1 MDNGQIQVTHE
12 GVPQGGVI
20 SPLLANI
27 ALHGLESL
35 VKTTIK
41 GAHLVRF
48 ADDFVVFHHDREAI
62 FKAQTLIRLWLSSRG
77 LEIRADKT
85 RIVHTLNGG
94 DEYPTGFDFLGC
106 HVRQYRTRRRSINKS
121 QRPYKT
127 LIKPSKASLKR
138 LVTKLGEIIKRHRG
152 CSQEALITALNPIIV
167 GWANYHRSNVASR
180 VFAYLD
186 SVLYWQLRRWARR
199 RHPNQNRKWVRAR
212 YWHTVGRRHWV
223 FGVKQAGEVT
233 LKLAK
238 FSDMSIRRHVK
249 VRGHKSWYRRRL
261 GVLGSATGEASDD
274 SHSRGYPTQAS
285 ARAMSYL

>member
-1 MDNGQIQVTHE
+1 M
-12 GVPQGGVI
+12 
-20 SPLLANI
+20 LANI
-27 ALHGLESL
+27 ALHGLEAL

-62 FKAQTLIRLWLSSRG
+62 FKAQTLIRQWLSSRG

-85 RIVHTLNGG
+85 RIVHTLNGD

-186 SVLYWQLRRWARR
+186 EEPLYRAPARSSGSLGKKNGAVYTKNSV
-199 RHPNQNRKWVRAR
+199 NR
-212 YWHTVGRRHWV
+212 
-223 FGVKQAGEVT
+223 FGAWRCSGFT
-233 LKLAK
+233 
-238 FSDMSIRRHVK
+238 IRRSPGL
-249 VRGHKSWYRRRL
+249 RQQR
-261 GVLGSATGEASDD
+261 
-274 SHSRGYPTQAS
+274 
-285 ARAMSYL
+285 